1 MSRTLSL
8 VRKSAKSSITRPNR
22 SKRAAIVAAA
32 TQPKTVSVD
41 ERWQRD
47 IMVLRKA
54 AEELARRRSNHPNRR
69 RTDDSSFRDIST
81 LLDDESAATRQWAV
95 RKLYELDA
103 DLAATRVND
112 ALKEGTRQQRRNI
125 GTALADSGLL
135 FEAIDDLMA
144 ENHERCYGAFSL
156 LFLVAKAGVV
166 QPLISVIE
174 NHPSMDL
181 RLAVIRLLAS
191 SKEMQVVSA
200 LQGIA
205 NNRILPA
212 ELRSATVK
220 AINQITGPVA

>member
-1 MSRTLSL
+1 
-8 VRKSAKSSITRPNR
+8 VA
-22 SKRAAIVAAA
+22 VAAA
-32 TQPKTVSVD
+32 AGVD
-41 ERWQRD
+41 ERWQQD
-47 IMVLRKA
+47 IVVLRKA
-54 AEELARRRSNHPNRR
+54 AEELARRRGALRGLRR
-69 RTDDSSFRDIST
+69 SDEGSFRDISV
-81 LLDDESAATRQWAV
+81 LLDDDSAVTRQWAV
-95 RKLYELDA
+95 RKLYELDP

-112 ALKEGTRQQRRNI
+112 ALKNGSPQQRRNI

-166 QPLISVIE
+166 HPLTSVIE
-174 NHPSMDL
+174 NHPDTEL

-200 LQGIA
+200 LQGIV
-205 NNRILPA
+205 NNGTLPP

-220 AINQITGPVA
+220 AISQITGQPCS

>member
-1 MSRTLSL
+1 MKGRTLSL
-8 VRKSAKSSITRPNR
+8 AKKLGKNSSTVRGSTKSGRIKTAT
-22 SKRAAIVAAA
+22 AAIAI
-32 TQPKTVSVD
+32 VD
-41 ERWQRD
+41 QRWQQD
-47 IMVLRKA
+47 IIVLRKA
-54 AEELARRRSNHPNRR
+54 AEELSRRRSNHLYRR
-69 RTDDSSFRDIST
+69 RTDEGSFRDISA
-81 LLDDESAATRQWAV
+81 LLEDESAATRQWAV

-103 DLAATRVND
+103 DLAATRVNC
-112 ALKEGTRQQRRNI
+112 ALKDGSPQQRRNI

-166 QPLISVIE
+166 QPLVSVIE
-174 NHPSMDL
+174 NHPNIDL

-205 NNRILPA
+205 NNATLPP
-212 ELRSATVK
+212 ELRTATIK
-220 AINQITGPVA
+220 AINQITSQAA

>member
-1 MSRTLSL
+1 MGALSL
-8 VRKSAKSSITRPNR
+8 VRRKSKNPTSAH
-22 SKRAAIVAAA
+22 KRAKHRPPKVEAAIAA
-32 TQPKTVSVD
+32 TVD
-41 ERWQRD
+41 ERWQQD
-47 IMVLRKA
+47 IIILRKA
-54 AEELARRRSNHPNRR
+54 AEELARRRSAHRNLRR
-69 RTDDSSFRDIST
+69 SDEGSFRDISV
-81 LLDDESAATRQWAV
+81 LLDDDSAVTRQWAV
-95 RKLYELDA
+95 RKLYELDP

-112 ALKEGTRQQRRNI
+112 ALKNGSPQQRRSI

-174 NHPSMDL
+174 NHPNSEL

-200 LQGIA
+200 LQAIA
-205 NNRILPA
+205 NNGTLPP

-220 AINQITGPVA
+220 AIHQITGQAA

>member
-1 MSRTLSL
+1 MMARTLSL
-8 VRKSAKSSITRPNR
+8 AKRTGRNLSPVRKHAKHGGVKTG
-22 SKRAAIVAAA
+22 ATAIVI
-32 TQPKTVSVD
+32 VD
-41 ERWQRD
+41 ERWQQD

-54 AEELARRRSNHPNRR
+54 AEELSRRRSNHPFRR
-69 RTDDSSFRDIST
+69 RTDEGSFRDISA
-81 LLDDESAATRQWAV
+81 LLEDESAATRQWAV

-103 DLAATRVND
+103 DLAATRVNY
-112 ALKEGTRQQRRNI
+112 ALKDGSPQQRRNI

-166 QPLISVIE
+166 QPLLSVIE
-174 NHPSMDL
+174 NHPNMEL

-200 LQGIA
+200 LHGIA
-205 NNRILPA
+205 NNAMLPP
-212 ELRSATVK
+212 ELRTATVK
-220 AINQITGPVA
+220 AINQITGQAA

>member
-1 MSRTLSL
+1 MMARTLSL
-8 VRKSAKSSITRPNR
+8 AKRTGRSLSPVRKH
-22 SKRAAIVAAA
+22 SKNGGVKKETTAIAI
-32 TQPKTVSVD
+32 VD
-41 ERWQRD
+41 ERWQQD

-54 AEELARRRSNHPNRR
+54 AEELSRRRSNHPFRR
-69 RTDDSSFRDIST
+69 RTDEGSFRDIST
-81 LLDDESAATRQWAV
+81 LLEDESAATRQWAV

-103 DLAATRVND
+103 DLAATRVNY
-112 ALKEGTRQQRRNI
+112 ALKDGSPEQRRNI

-166 QPLISVIE
+166 HPLLSVIE
-174 NHPSMDL
+174 NHPDMEL

-205 NNRILPA
+205 NNELLPP
-212 ELRSATVK
+212 ELRTATVK
-220 AINQITGPVA
+220 AINQITGSAA

>member
-1 MSRTLSL
+1 MARTLSL
-8 VRKSAKSSITRPNR
+8 AKRTGRNLSPVRKYAKNGGVKTATPGI
-22 SKRAAIVAAA
+22 AI
-32 TQPKTVSVD
+32 VD
-41 ERWQRD
+41 ERWQQD
-47 IMVLRKA
+47 IIVLRKA
-54 AEELARRRSNHPNRR
+54 AEEFSRRRSNHPLRR
-69 RTDDSSFRDIST
+69 RTDEGSFRDISA
-81 LLDDESAATRQWAV
+81 LLEDESAATRQWAV

-103 DLAATRVND
+103 DLAASRVNY
-112 ALKEGTRQQRRNI
+112 ALKDGSPQQRRNI

-166 QPLISVIE
+166 QPLLSVIE
-174 NHPSMDL
+174 NHPNMEL

-205 NNRILPA
+205 TNATIPS
-212 ELRSATVK
+212 ELRSATLK
-220 AINQITGPVA
+220 AIGQIIGQDA

>member
-1 MSRTLSL
+1 MKGRTLSL
-8 VRKSAKSSITRPNR
+8 AKKLGKNSSTVRGSTKSGRIKTAT
-22 SKRAAIVAAA
+22 AAIAI
-32 TQPKTVSVD
+32 VD
-41 ERWQRD
+41 QRWQQD
-47 IMVLRKA
+47 IIVLRKA
-54 AEELARRRSNHPNRR
+54 AEELSRRRSNHLYLR
-69 RTDDSSFRDIST
+69 RTDESSFRDISA
-81 LLDDESAATRQWAV
+81 LLEDESAATRQWAV

-103 DLAATRVND
+103 DLAATRVNC
-112 ALKEGTRQQRRNI
+112 ALKDGSPQQRRNI

-166 QPLISVIE
+166 QPLVSVIE
-174 NHPSMDL
+174 NHPNIDL

-205 NNRILPA
+205 NNATLPP
-212 ELRSATVK
+212 ELRTATIK
-220 AINQITGPVA
+220 AINQITSQAA

>member
-1 MSRTLSL
+1 
-8 VRKSAKSSITRPNR
+8 
-22 SKRAAIVAAA
+22 
-32 TQPKTVSVD
+32 
-41 ERWQRD
+41 
-47 IMVLRKA
+47 
-54 AEELARRRSNHPNRR
+54 
-69 RTDDSSFRDIST
+69 
-81 LLDDESAATRQWAV
+81 LDDESSVTRQWAV

-112 ALKEGTRQQRRNI
+112 ALKEGSPQQRRNI

-174 NHPSMDL
+174 NHPNMDL

-191 SKEMQVVSA
+191 SKEIQVVSA

-205 NNRILPA
+205 NNRILPP

-220 AINQITGPVA
+220 AISQITGQDA

>member
-1 MSRTLSL
+1 MMGRTLSL
-8 VRKSAKSSITRPNR
+8 IRKSGRNSAPARKHAKTSGTTE
-22 SKRAAIVAAA
+22 ATAIA
-32 TQPKTVSVD
+32 TVD
-41 ERWQRD
+41 EQWQQD
-47 IMVLRKA
+47 IIVLRRA
-54 AEELARRRSNHPNRR
+54 AEELSRRRGNQPNRR
-69 RTDDSSFRDIST
+69 RTDEDSFRDISA
-81 LLDDESAATRQWAV
+81 LLENESAATRQWAV

-103 DLAATRVND
+103 DLAASRVNY
-112 ALKEGTRQQRRNI
+112 ALKDGSPQQRRNI

-135 FEAIDDLMA
+135 FEAIDDLTA

-174 NHPSMDL
+174 NHPNMEL

-205 NNRILPA
+205 NNATLPP
-212 ELRSATVK
+212 ELRSATLK
-220 AINQITGPVA
+220 AISQISGHAA